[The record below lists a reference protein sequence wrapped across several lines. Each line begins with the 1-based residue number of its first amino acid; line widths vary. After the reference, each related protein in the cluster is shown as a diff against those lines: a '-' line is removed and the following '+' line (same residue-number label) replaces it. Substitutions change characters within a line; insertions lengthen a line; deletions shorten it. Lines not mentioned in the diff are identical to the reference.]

1 MIKMTVTFKNWLGGT
16 NTTDHV
22 FKTEK
27 EYDDWWDK
35 INNDHS
41 KGKLI
46 AIHVFKREEAKN

>member
-46 AIHVFKREEAKN
+46 AIHVFKREEAEN